1 MSLTLDL
8 ESYPYSVLAIKLD
21 RIRLKPAVAALA
33 LREGL
38 RGELK
43 RYRLVGLQVLERLGW
58 DDSPGLS
65 PTKITAVI
73 IDTRP
78 CSSKKETKMN
88 ITDRFRPTQRISPEV
103 VEQVVNLRLELETE
117 EDAARRTE
125 IEAQIQALVE
135 EDQKKSIFGAARNI
149 ALALGLGAAGGYLV
163 AWLGQE
169 DLDYDPDEVEE
180 SEDGDDIQD

>member
-1 MSLTLDL
+1 
-8 ESYPYSVLAIKLD
+8 
-21 RIRLKPAVAALA
+21 
-33 LREGL
+33 
-38 RGELK
+38 
-43 RYRLVGLQVLERLGW
+43 
-58 DDSPGLS
+58 
-65 PTKITAVI
+65 
-73 IDTRP
+73 
-78 CSSKKETKMN
+78 MN